1 MVSSGVTYEKN
12 VIEKYLEIKYFEFDQ
27 LKLEV
32 PETNETIEDY
42 LKCPVTYK
50 TLDPGYMI
58 PNKIIKRATKDF
70 IKMNPWAY
78 ELDPWKTMFKT
89 QSVI

>member
-1 MVSSGVTYEKN
+1 MVSSGVTYERN
-12 VIEKYLEIKYFEFDQ
+12 EIERYLEIKKFEFELLLFED
-27 LKLEV
+27 

-50 TLDPGYMI
+50 TLDPEYMI
-58 PNKIIKRATKDF
+58 PNKIIRQATKDF

-78 ELDPWKTMFKT
+78 KLDPWNNMFRT
-89 QSVI
+89 